1 MGLAYPAL
9 AESGITPMF
18 DNIIGQKLMKN
29 NLFAFYLTPSRSS
42 IESDLTFGYYDK
54 TKFKGD
60 LTWHPIIFKYMY
72 GIRLDDIKMNGKS
85 LGLCGPQ
92 GKQKDC
98 IVTVDSGTTFA
109 SVPGWAYN
117 EISGK
122 VPTLDNGVDC
132 KSEEDF
138 GRLSWVI
145 NGKEYFMEAN
155 EWVYP
160 PAQYSGVTPVL
171 N

>member
-1 MGLAYPAL
+1 MK
-9 AESGITPMF
+9 
-18 DNIIGQKLMKN
+18 DNI
-29 NLFAFYLTPSRSS
+29 FAFYLTPSRSH

-54 TKFKGD
+54 TKFKGEI
-60 LTWHPIIFKYMY
+60 TWHPIVFKYMY
-72 GIRLDDIKMNGKS
+72 GIQLDDIKMNGKS

-98 IVTVDSGTTFA
+98 VITVDSGTTFA

-117 EISGK
+117 EIMGK

-138 GRLSWVI
+138 GKLTWVI
-145 NGKEYFMEAN
+145 NGKEYSMEAN

-160 PAQYSGVTPVL
+160 PAQYQGNTPVL
-171 N
+171 NQMSSSTSQDIQDMQEEEKDFIQLG

>member
-1 MGLAYPAL
+1 
-9 AESGITPMF
+9 
-18 DNIIGQKLMKN
+18 
-29 NLFAFYLTPSRSS
+29 
-42 IESDLTFGYYDK
+42 
-54 TKFKGD
+54 
-60 LTWHPIIFKYMY
+60 
-72 GIRLDDIKMNGKS
+72 MNGKS

-98 IVTVDSGTTFA
+98 VITVDSGTTFA

-117 EISGK
+117 EIMGK

-138 GRLSWVI
+138 GKLTWVI
-145 NGKEYFMEAN
+145 NGKEYSMEAN

-160 PAQYSGVTPVL
+160 PAQYQGNTPVL
-171 N
+171 NQMSSSASQDIQDMQEEEKDFIQLGQVDMIEQQFQVQLNNRQMSQANKIKSDSLQLAQINSYSKSKVDSGAGH